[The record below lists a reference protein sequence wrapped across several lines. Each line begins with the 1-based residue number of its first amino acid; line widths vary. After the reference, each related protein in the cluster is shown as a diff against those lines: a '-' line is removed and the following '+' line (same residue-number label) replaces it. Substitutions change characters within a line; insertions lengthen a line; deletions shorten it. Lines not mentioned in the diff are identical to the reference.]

1 MELLRRIYV
10 FMDSPPSMGHD
21 FGMRRATEGRA
32 AHRRLVIC
40 LVFFTVCSA
49 CAKFTPE
56 PPAPSAGHLSRSAD
70 TSLSG
75 DIPEIVRQ
83 PPPVPEPAPLQHE
96 ERYTVVVNE
105 VPVTELLFAL
115 ARDAQVNVDI
125 APGISGLVTMNAV
138 EQTLPQLLQRIAR
151 QAGLRHSI
159 ENDNVFIAPDEPYF
173 RTYRIDYLNMERDT
187 SHVIQVGTQIAGTG
201 NSAEGGGGSNN
212 STTTIGTTMSNHFW
226 ASLVANVTAI
236 LDSDGSVDGK
246 PMSGNAVIPHPESGV
261 LTIKATAAQHEIL
274 QKLINQTLTSANRQV
289 LIQATIV
296 EVSLTDQFQAGIDWQ
311 VLNQAGLA
319 GFNLT
324 TKTIT
329 ANPVN
334 AASLFSL
341 RYDDPNPD
349 RERALSAALE
359 LLEEF
364 GDVSVLS
371 SPQIMALNNQSAI
384 LKVVDNVVYFEVEQE
399 SNVTQGV
406 VASTFETIVKTVPVG
421 IVMTITPLIKADDS
435 IMLNIRPSISR
446 INRFVNDPNPA
457 LSISSPVPEIRVRE
471 MESMLQLKN
480 GEIAVMGGLMQD
492 ENRKN
497 DNVIPGLSRIPVLGN
512 AFKMAMREYEKTEL
526 VIFLRPLIIR
536 NPSLEGDFSS
546 YKQFFPGENN
556 E

>member
-1 MELLRRIYV
+1 
-10 FMDSPPSMGHD
+10 MDGPPSMGHQ
-21 FGMRRATEGRA
+21 FGMGRATEGRA
-32 AHRRLVIC
+32 AQRRLVIC
-40 LVFFTVCSA
+40 LVFFTVCAA

-56 PPAPSAGHLSRSAD
+56 PPAPSTGHLTVAAG
-70 TSLSG
+70 TNLSG
-75 DIPEIVRQ
+75 DIPGIVIQ
-83 PPPVPEPAPLQHE
+83 PPPVPEPAPLRHE

-159 ENDNVFIAPDEPYF
+159 EEDNVFIAPDEPYF
-173 RTYRIDYLNMERDT
+173 RTYRIDYLNMARDT
-187 SHVIQVGTQIAGTG
+187 SHVVQVGTQIAGTG
-201 NSAEGGGGSNN
+201 TSTEGGGGTNN
-212 STTTIGTTMSNHFW
+212 STTTIGSTMSNHFW
-226 ASLVANVTAI
+226 DSLVANVSAI
-236 LDSDGSVDGK
+236 LDSDGSADGK
-246 PMSGNAVIPHPESGV
+246 PMAGNAVIPHPESGV
-261 LTIKATAAQHEIL
+261 LTVKATHAQHELL
-274 QKLINQTLTSANRQV
+274 QKLISQTLTNANRQV

-311 VLNQAGLA
+311 VLNQAGLD
-319 GFNLT
+319 GFNLM

-341 RYDDPNPD
+341 RYDNTDPD
-349 RERALSAALE
+349 RERVLSAALE

-406 VASTFETIVKTVPVG
+406 AASTFETIVKTVPVG
-421 IVMTITPLIKADDS
+421 IVMTITPHIKANDS
-435 IMLNIRPSISR
+435 IILNIRPSISR

-492 ENRKN
+492 DNRKN
-497 DNVIPGLSRIPVLGN
+497 DNAIPGLSRIPVLGN
-512 AFKMAMREYEKTEL
+512 AFKMALREYEKTEL
-526 VIFLRPLIIR
+526 VIFLRPLIVR
-536 NPSLEGDFSS
+536 NPSLEGDFRS
-546 YKQFFPGENN
+546 YKQFFPGENSD
-556 E
+556 

>member
-1 MELLRRIYV
+1 MELSQGIHVFTDRLAPTGCRIWTGRVLRDGCAQARIV
-10 FMDSPPSMGHD
+10 
-21 FGMRRATEGRA
+21 T
-32 AHRRLVIC
+32 C
-40 LVFFTVCSA
+40 LFFLTVCAA
-49 CAKFTPE
+49 CAEFTPE
-56 PPAPSAGHLSRSAD
+56 PPAPSTGHLTVAAG
-70 TSLSG
+70 TNLSG
-75 DIPEIVRQ
+75 DIPAIVNQ

-151 QAGLRHSI
+151 QAGLRHSV
-159 ENDNVFIAPDEPYF
+159 EEDNIFIAPDEPYF
-173 RTYRIDYLNMERDT
+173 RTYRIDYLNMARDT
-187 SHVIQVGTQIAGTG
+187 SHVVQVGTQIAGTG
-201 NSAEGGGGSNN
+201 TNTEGGGGTNN
-212 STTTIGTTMSNHFW
+212 STTTIGSTMSNHFW
-226 ASLVANVTAI
+226 DSLVANVSAI
-236 LDSDGSVDGK
+236 LDSDGSVDGR
-246 PMSGNAVIPHPESGV
+246 PMAGNAVIPHPESGV
-261 LTIKATAAQHEIL
+261 LTVKATHAQHELL
-274 QKLINQTLTSANRQV
+274 QKLISQTLTNANRQV

-311 VLNQAGLA
+311 VLNQAGLD
-319 GFNLT
+319 GFNLM

-341 RYDDPNPD
+341 SYDDTEPD
-349 RERALSAALE
+349 RERVLSAALE

-399 SNVTQGV
+399 SNITQGV
-406 VASTFETIVKTVPVG
+406 AASTFETIVKTVPVG
-421 IVMTITPLIKADDS
+421 IVMTITPHIKANDS
-435 IMLNIRPSISR
+435 IILNIRPSISR

-492 ENRKN
+492 DNRKN
-497 DNVIPGLSRIPVLGN
+497 DNAIPGLSRIPVLGN
-512 AFKMAMREYEKTEL
+512 AFKMALREYEKTEL
-526 VIFLRPLIIR
+526 VIFLRPLIVR
-536 NPSLEGDFSS
+536 NPSLEGDFRS
-546 YKQFFPGENN
+546 YKQFFPGQISD
-556 E
+556 